1 MGTNINREPVF
12 RFKQFEVR
20 DCVGAMKVGTDGVL
34 VGAWCPVAG
43 IERAVDAGTGTG
55 LIALMLAQRGVRR
68 ITAVEVNE
76 QAAAEALSNVHSSPW
91 SSCIEIMNADISL
104 LDIRELK
111 PQLIVSNPPFF
122 NETLHSPDQARCAA
136 RHEGSLSFDSL
147 LKMAGEALDDD
158 GALVFISP
166 ADREKDIIFSAAM
179 RRMQLQRQ
187 TFVHTVA
194 TKPPKRILWQFG
206 KRVCAPEMSTLTI
219 RQQNGEY
226 SEEYR
231 FLTSQFYL
239 NL

>member
-34 VGAWCPVAG
+34 VGAGGPGAG

-122 NETLHSPDQARCAA
+122 NETLHL
-136 RHEGSLSFDSL
+136 SL
-147 LKMAGEALDDD
+147 
-158 GALVFISP
+158 IH
-166 ADREKDIIFSAAM
+166 I
-179 RRMQLQRQ
+179 
-187 TFVHTVA
+187 
-194 TKPPKRILWQFG
+194 
-206 KRVCAPEMSTLTI
+206 
-219 RQQNGEY
+219 
-226 SEEYR
+226 
-231 FLTSQFYL
+231 
-239 NL
+239 